1 MMRRRRMAMALGAL
15 AAAATLALAV
25 PGSAYAAQGVLIVNG
40 SEYVD
45 PSGCYP
51 IDRYPSS
58 VANHTDAI
66 AEVHSGPD
74 CTGQVEW
81 LVYPGEAYYTE
92 TAQSV
97 FVL

>member
-1 MMRRRRMAMALGAL
+1 MKTRRMTFAL
-15 AAAATLALAV
+15 AAAALLAV
-25 PGSAYAAQGVLIVNG
+25 SLPASASAAEGVLTVNG
-40 SEYVD
+40 TAYED

-51 IDRYPSS
+51 IDWFPTS
-58 VANHTDAI
+58 VTNNTDAI

-81 LVYPGEAYYTE
+81 LVYPGETYNTE

-97 FVL
+97 FIL